1 MPVVN
6 LEKFLLEQFMPYF
19 LLFTWRNKIRNRM
32 WWFEPQQKIYFD
44 AIEGDVWHCTSKM
57 FDRK

>member
-1 MPVVN
+1 
-6 LEKFLLEQFMPYF
+6 
-19 LLFTWRNKIRNRM
+19 M

-44 AIEGDVWHCTSKM
+44 VIEGDVWHCAPKM

>member
-1 MPVVN
+1 
-6 LEKFLLEQFMPYF
+6 MPYF

-44 AIEGDVWHCTSKM
+44 VIEGDVWHCAPKM